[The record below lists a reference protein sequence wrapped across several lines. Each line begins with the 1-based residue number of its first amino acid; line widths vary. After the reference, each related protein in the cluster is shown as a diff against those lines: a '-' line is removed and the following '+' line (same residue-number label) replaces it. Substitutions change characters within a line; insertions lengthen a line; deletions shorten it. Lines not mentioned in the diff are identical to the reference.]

1 MVIWAGMAEIV
12 ISCAG
17 DSALA
22 KDIYDYT
29 RSRVND
35 AEYVLLD
42 EDEIGIDRKSQI
54 LRETV
59 KQLLES
65 FVKSNPE
72 RLKDYQIVESGD
84 TFVVAIVV
92 EPSQMVGLLACEMCG
107 YFTPYPEEMLVHKR
121 MHAGWA

>member
-1 MVIWAGMAEIV
+1 MIQAGMAEMV

-22 KDIYDYT
+22 RDIYDYT
-29 RSRVND
+29 RSSVD
-35 AEYVLLD
+35 TEYISLD

-54 LRETV
+54 TRETV
-59 KQLLES
+59 KQILES

-72 RLKDYQIVESGD
+72 RLKDYQVVESGD

-92 EPSQMVGLLACEMCG
+92 EPSQMVGLITCEMCG

>member
-1 MVIWAGMAEIV
+1 MAEIV

-22 KDIYDYT
+22 RDIYDYA
-29 RSRVND
+29 RSSVND
-35 AEYVLLD
+35 TKYILLD
-42 EDEIGIDRKSQI
+42 EDEIGIDRSLI
-54 LRETV
+54 SRETI
-59 KQLLES
+59 KQILES

-72 RLKDYQIVESGD
+72 RLKDYQVVESGD

-92 EPSQMVGLLACEMCG
+92 EPSKMVGLLACEMCG
-107 YFTPYPEEMLVHKR
+107 YFTPYPEEMFVHKR

>member
-1 MVIWAGMAEIV
+1 VAEIV

-22 KDIYDYT
+22 KDIYDYA
-29 RSRVND
+29 RSSANGKT
-35 AEYVLLD
+35 EYIILD
-42 EDEIGIDRKSQI
+42 EDEIGIDQKSQI
-54 LRETV
+54 PKETI
-59 KQLLES
+59 KQILES

-72 RLKDYQIVESGD
+72 RLKDYQVVESGD

-92 EPSQMVGLLACEMCG
+92 EPSKMVGLLACEMCG
-107 YFTPYPEEMLVHKR
+107 YFTPYPEEMFVHKR

>member
-1 MVIWAGMAEIV
+1 MAEIV

-22 KDIYDYT
+22 RDIYDYA
-29 RSRVND
+29 RSRVNGT
-35 AEYVLLD
+35 EYISLD
-42 EDEIGIDRKSQI
+42 EDEIGIDRKSQ
-54 LRETV
+54 LPRETV
-59 KQLLES
+59 KKILES
-65 FVKSNPE
+65 FVKSNPK

-92 EPSQMVGLLACEMCG
+92 EPSKMVGLITCEMCG